1 MGEPS
6 KEATW
11 ILVDVSRSMAS
22 DIADVKGAVLDMLST
37 KIFHHKQDVVGI
49 LLLGT
54 EKSENA
60 LNAEMGDGQY
70 EHITTLRNMA
80 KVDFDA
86 LRTVHDEL
94 EADSFAQPTSSTASR
109 SASTC
114 CSASCGSSSSRSGC
128 SSSRA
133 PRRRAT
139 PTTTTSASSRRR

>member
-60 LNAEMGDGQY
+60 LNAEICMGN
-70 EHITTLRNMA
+70 I
-80 KVDFDA
+80 
-86 LRTVHDEL
+86 
-94 EADSFAQPTSSTASR
+94 
-109 SASTC
+109 
-114 CSASCGSSSSRSGC
+114 CSAMDAAEWLQCAPSSIPACGARLRGTRTC
-128 SSSRA
+128 S
-133 PRRRAT
+133 
-139 PTTTTSASSRRR
+139 